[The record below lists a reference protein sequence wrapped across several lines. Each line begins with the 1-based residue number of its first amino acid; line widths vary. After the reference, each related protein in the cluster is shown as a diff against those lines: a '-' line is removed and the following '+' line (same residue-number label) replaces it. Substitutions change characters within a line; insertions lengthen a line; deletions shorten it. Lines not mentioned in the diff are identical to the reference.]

1 MPLQTSSPNHPS
13 SNTSAWHKS
22 PGSTLSLRIRFENAM
37 RSGMTLKQLKDAFPD
52 VDPKNIAQRI
62 TTMGYQ
68 KHYLT
73 NEEHKHILAR
83 RKIQNET
90 PAQ

>member
-1 MPLQTSSPNHPS
+1 MTSQPSSATPQS

-37 RSGMTLKQLKDAFPD
+37 RAGMTLKQLKDAFPE

-68 KHYLT
+68 RHYLT
-73 NEEHKHILAR
+73 NEEFKHILNR
-83 RKIQNET
+83 RKINET

>member
-1 MPLQTSSPNHPS
+1 
-13 SNTSAWHKS
+13 
-22 PGSTLSLRIRFENAM
+22 M
-37 RSGMTLKQLKDAFPD
+37 RAGMTLKQLKDAFPE

-68 KHYLT
+68 RHYLT
-73 NEEHKHILAR
+73 NEEFKHILNR
-83 RKIQNET
+83 RNIHNAT

>member
-1 MPLQTSSPNHPS
+1 MTSQPSSATPQS
-13 SNTSAWHKS
+13 SNTSAWNKS

-37 RSGMTLKQLKDAFPD
+37 RAGMTLKQLKDAFPE

-68 KHYLT
+68 RHYV
-73 NEEHKHILAR
+73 NCR
-83 RKIQNET
+83 
-90 PAQ
+90 

>member
-1 MPLQTSSPNHPS
+1 
-13 SNTSAWHKS
+13 
-22 PGSTLSLRIRFENAM
+22 M
-37 RSGMTLKQLKDAFPD
+37 RAGMTLKQLKDAFPE

-68 KHYLT
+68 RHYLT
-73 NEEHKHILAR
+73 NEEFKHILNR
-83 RKIQNET
+83 RKINET

>member
-1 MPLQTSSPNHPS
+1 MTSQPSSATPQS

-37 RSGMTLKQLKDAFPD
+37 RAGMTLKQLKDAFPE

-68 KHYLT
+68 RHYLT
-73 NEEHKHILAR
+73 NEEFKHILNR
-83 RKIQNET
+83 RKITNET
-90 PAQ
+90 TT